1 MSVDEFHGHLDSQ
14 ATKFSERV
22 FSILD
27 QDMSG
32 MLDLR
37 EFIIGVWNYCTYD
50 TTLVA
55 KVRYGGASLILLR
68 LAPSASS
75 ARQTLFFAS
84 RALVHTH
91 CSSP

>member
-1 MSVDEFHGHLDSQ
+1 MDEFHGHLDSQ

-55 KVRYGGASLILLR
+55 KVRCGGGYDPPPLR
-68 LAPSASS
+68 AVCSIGKTAVVGPRMLC
-75 ARQTLFFAS
+75 
-84 RALVHTH
+84 LVHTH
-91 CSSP
+91 CSSL